1 MNVNDQWK
9 DSSADDNKYRLKVS
23 LGKNKQASSQAEED
37 DTVELERREAYI
49 EPLTR
54 ILLRKILESGE
65 DEEVTPVY
73 QPGLGFV
80 YELSNVD
87 GQDNSAVISKN
98 FLDNLVRLDILEKTF
113 FESVSECPYCGSTT
127 ITIHNKCPKCK
138 SHNVDK
144 TSLTEHIPCGNID
157 QKNMYIDNCCPK
169 CGELLVEGQYRHMG
183 RSGLKLSAISLGGW
197 ITFGGQIDDKSAS
210 DIVHRAYELGVN
222 FFDNADVYSGG
233 RAELTLGSAI
243 KDLPRQALVLSSKVF
258 WRTFEGANGR
268 GLSRKHIMESCEASL
283 KRIGVDYL
291 DVYFCHRYDNETPL
305 DEVVRAMDD
314 LIRQGKVL
322 YWGTSE
328 WRAAQI
334 ANAYRVADQSGS
346 YRPAV
351 EQPHYNLLVRRKFED
366 ELAPA
371 ADDLGFGL
379 VTWSPLRSGLLSGKY
394 DKQRPKGA
402 RLSLDEYDWLSGILT
417 DENLEKARGVSRIAD
432 ELGVSSA
439 QLAIAWILRMPQ
451 VSSVISGATSVDQLV
466 ENLGA
471 LELVGRLDEQV
482 LERLETVLGNKPLP
496 ED

>member
-9 DSSADDNKYRLKVS
+9 DSSTDSKYRLKVS

-183 RSGLKLSAISLGGW
+183 RWFICRECGERFENLDLELICRKCGKNFSLKESTLAEFPKYSLNKHRRKEIRQNVASLEDITKIFTELGFSLEVPGLVVGQKSGMEHHFSLIARKTVNQKEITVALDHAISEVEVQAQPL
-197 ITFGGQIDDKSAS
+197 ILYIYKTSE
-210 DIVHRAYELGVN
+210 VTV
-222 FFDNADVYSGG
+222 
-233 RAELTLGSAI
+233 
-243 KDLPRQALVLSSKVF
+243 DLPVF
-258 WRTFEGANGR
+258 VAIPK
-268 GLSRKHIMESCEASL
+268 L
-283 KRIGVDYL
+283 
-291 DVYFCHRYDNETPL
+291 NETAKKIAQGHNIL
-305 DEVVRAMDD
+305 
-314 LIRQGKVL
+314 LIEGFIGEQKI
-322 YWGTSE
+322 YE
-328 WRAAQI
+328 EIKNQI
-334 ANAYRVADQSGS
+334 KQRI
-346 YRPAV
+346 
-351 EQPHYNLLVRRKFED
+351 D
-366 ELAPA
+366 ELAPQ
-371 ADDLGFGL
+371 
-379 VTWSPLRSGLLSGKY
+379 T
-394 DKQRPKGA
+394 DKQNKASQNKFKGIN
-402 RLSLDEYDWLSGILT
+402 RLKGLI
-417 DENLEKARGVSRIAD
+417 K
-432 ELGVSSA
+432 
-439 QLAIAWILRMPQ
+439 
-451 VSSVISGATSVDQLV
+451 
-466 ENLGA
+466 
-471 LELVGRLDEQV
+471 
-482 LERLETVLGNKPLP
+482 
-496 ED
+496 